1 MSLSRFNVV
10 NFYSRAPPPSLRL
23 GIPVPLTGAVEECEI
38 KQDGWMME
46 GVKDGTSEGERAGLG
61 WVVWVSLAGGGAPPC
76 WIHGTGRDHWH
87 LGVKG

>member
-1 MSLSRFNVV
+1 
-10 NFYSRAPPPSLRL
+10 
-23 GIPVPLTGAVEECEI
+23 
-38 KQDGWMME
+38 MME